1 MYTHKLYIYM
11 FKLKLSLIEKYGEGI
26 LEWCRANVSTL
37 VYLIEQGEG
46 MDEME
51 FSLRLF
57 RIQVSIRWVR
67 IESQYR
73 GSSGGDL
80 PGS

>member
-37 VYLIEQGEG
+37 VYLIEQGEV
-46 MDEME
+46 DEME